1 MKNSPERCIL
11 MSQYTIT
18 ITGNLTDDPFVTKF
32 SGDKVNTRL
41 RIASSRR
48 SRFTNANG
56 ELEWRDSDTVYMNI
70 EIWGQLAINASKSLK
85 KGMPVIA
92 LGSLCTDT
100 WTDNET
106 QKQRER
112 TYLRGLQVGIDMNR
126 HILASQRM
134 DAMHTPEGIVL
145 SAGSEALHI
154 NKDYTVDNDD
164 VIDETD
170 VEAVPAESADNA
182 REAEAVKEED
192 MVANF

>member
-1 MKNSPERCIL
+1 GK
-11 MSQYTIT
+11 
-18 ITGNLTDDPFVTKF
+18 LTDDTFVTKF
-32 SGDKVNTRL
+32 SVDTVNTRL

-112 TYLRGLQVGIDMNR
+112 TYFRGRQDGSDMNR
-126 HILASQRM
+126 K
-134 DAMHTPEGIVL
+134 V
-145 SAGSEALHI
+145 
-154 NKDYTVDNDD
+154 
-164 VIDETD
+164 
-170 VEAVPAESADNA
+170 
-182 REAEAVKEED
+182 
-192 MVANF
+192 

>member
-1 MKNSPERCIL
+1 
-11 MSQYTIT
+11 MSQYTVT

-48 SRFTNANG
+48 TRFTNSKG
-56 ELEWRDSDTVYMNI
+56 DFEWRDSDTVYMNV
-70 EIWGQLAINASKSLK
+70 ELWGQLAINASKSLK

-92 LGSLCTDT
+92 LGSVCTDT

-126 HILASQRM
+126 YILASQRM
-134 DAMHTPEGIVL
+134 DATHTPEGIVL
-145 SAGSEALHI
+145 NAGSEALHI
-154 NKDYTVDNDD
+154 NKDYTVNNDE

-170 VEAVPAESADNA
+170 LEPVEPVSLDAVRENSDRESELAT
-182 REAEAVKEED
+182 EED
-192 MVANF
+192 AVANF

>member
-1 MKNSPERCIL
+1 
-11 MSQYTIT
+11 MSQYTVT

-48 SRFTNANG
+48 TRFTNAKG
-56 ELEWRDSDTVYMNI
+56 DFEWRDSDTVYMNV
-70 EIWGQLAINASKSLK
+70 ELWGQLAINASKSLK

-92 LGSLCTDT
+92 LGSVCTDT

-126 HILASQRM
+126 YILASQRM
-134 DAMHTPEGIVL
+134 DATHTPEGIVL
-145 SAGSEALHI
+145 NAGSEALHI
-154 NKDYTVDNDD
+154 NKDYTVNNDE
-164 VIDETD
+164 VIDETNLEP
-170 VEAVPAESADNA
+170 VEPVSLDAVRENSDRESELAT
-182 REAEAVKEED
+182 EED
-192 MVANF
+192 AVANF